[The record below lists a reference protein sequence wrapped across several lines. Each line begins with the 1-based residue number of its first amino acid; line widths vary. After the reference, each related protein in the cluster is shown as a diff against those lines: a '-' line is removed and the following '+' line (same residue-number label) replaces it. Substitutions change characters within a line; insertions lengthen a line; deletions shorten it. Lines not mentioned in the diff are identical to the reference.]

1 MYPNVMRLKTFLDT
15 GYTFV
20 RCVVDIIKD
29 NFSFYLTNI
38 FSLLL
43 LIDFKLGISDFNLI
57 FRFLT
62 CNTYINLLT
71 KNGFID
77 FKLRISDLKCLTCN
91 TFIDLLTK
99 NGFMQ

>member
-1 MYPNVMRLKTFLDT
+1 MRLKTFLDT

-20 RCVVDIIKD
+20 RCVGDIIKD

-43 LIDFKLGISDFNLI
+43 LIDFKLGISDYKSLM
-57 FRFLT
+57 

-77 FKLRISDLKCLTCN
+77 FKLGISDFKILTCN
-91 TFIDLLTK
+91 KYINLIILI
-99 NGFMQ
+99 N